1 VFVSVFLYPTGK
13 CQQLR
18 IASTGLR
25 QSEHYR
31 WMHGL
36 LRSLIKEAASGAA
49 ADDAGYSAHVLLS
62 ALHINLI
69 EDLLA
74 TGLSSS
80 EIRSA
85 QAALARAIID
95 DTRRA

>member
-1 VFVSVFLYPTGK
+1 MSATADSLHRTAAVGALQVDAWLV
-13 CQQLR
+13 
-18 IASTGLR
+18 
-25 QSEHYR
+25 
-31 WMHGL
+31 
-36 LRSLIKEAASGAA
+36 RSLIKEAASGAA

-69 EDLLA
+69 EDMLA

-95 DTRRA
+95 DTRRP